1 MMLSRISPG
10 PIGFEHR
17 LFECPTCDFVQNEV
31 VASDPMKS
39 ASVGWLAIAHLQE
52 KLEQARRLLQQ
63 VSDPTTT
70 ESLKAL
76 IADLESRLSDLLE
89 PE

>member
-1 MMLSRISPG
+1 MNSGTGVTKLELNSAAPSSYKNRSG
-10 PIGFEHR
+10 VTSDG
-17 LFECPTCDFVQNEV
+17 NE
-31 VASDPMKS
+31 
-39 ASVGWLAIAHLQE
+39 AIANLQE
-52 KLEQARRLLQQ
+52 KLEQAQRLLQQ

>member
-1 MMLSRISPG
+1 MSGS
-10 PIGFEHR
+10 
-17 LFECPTCDFVQNEV
+17 NE
-31 VASDPMKS
+31 AT
-39 ASVGWLAIAHLQE
+39 AHLQE